1 MKKIKMALA
10 GLAICGLLI
19 ANFSASGFQSGK
31 VGEIGGGGG
40 ELTCYGVYE
49 ITGTTAF
56 TKCYGCQEQTGSDPR
71 VADKCT
77 PG

>member
-1 MKKIKMALA
+1 MALA
-10 GLAICGLLI
+10 GLAVCGLLI

-31 VGEIGGGGG
+31 VGDIGG

-56 TKCYGCQEQTGSDPR
+56 TKCFKCQEQTGSDPR

-77 PG
+77 PS